1 MKPDVPSSQRLGLL
15 SLACLVVANMIG
27 AGVYTSSGFALGS
40 LHTRQWVLAAWAI
53 GGVISILGAVCYG
66 GLVKQ
71 ITESGGEALFLSRLV
86 HPIAGFMAGWISLT
100 AGFSGA
106 IAFAALT
113 FESYLPTHE
122 LYYGWPRGA
131 IACLLIVVFG
141 MVHWSGFST
150 GARFQNSL
158 VLIKLALM
166 VGFVLY
172 GASVVGSGTYFNGQV
187 RLSSVEPAAVLDIAG
202 QEPQAATGLLFLSAL
217 ATSVMWISLSYAG
230 YNAAVYVAGAS
241 TNGPTVARSM
251 WIATAAVTVL
261 YLSLNYVVLYAVPI
275 SELVN
280 QKEVLKIAAAG
291 LGIRWVEFMVVGVIL
306 LSLATSVSAML
317 QVGPHVYA
325 QMSRDRLLPRGLSV
339 MSGAHGAI
347 PRRGILL
354 QVVLACVLVLL
365 ADLQQLLDYLT
376 FMLLLSSAATVGCLL
391 MPAIRGIPG
400 RRPVAFWPWT
410 PLAFVAISLGIA
422 FLSLKFRWET
432 DPRGLIKA
440 MVVLPLGLV
449 IYPLCRQR
457 GD

>member
-1 MKPDVPSSQRLGLL
+1 MKPDVPTSPRLGLL

-40 LHTRQWVLAAWAI
+40 LQTREWVLAAWAI
-53 GGVISILGAVCYG
+53 GGVIAMLGAVCYG

-113 FESYLPTHE
+113 FESYLPSHT
-122 LYYGWPRGA
+122 LYEEWPRGT
-131 IACLLIVVFG
+131 IACLLIAAFG
-141 MVHWSGFST
+141 VVHWSGLST
-150 GARFQNSL
+150 GTRFQNGL
-158 VLIKLALM
+158 VLIKLAL
-166 VGFVLY
+166 FVAFVFY
-172 GASVVGSGTYFNGQV
+172 GATVVGSGTYFNG
-187 RLSSVEPAAVLDIAG
+187 EPREGTQELVAVSEI
-202 QEPQAATGLLFLSAL
+202 AATAVPASSGLLFLSAL

-241 TNGPTVARSM
+241 TNGKTVARSM

-261 YLSLNYVVLYAVPI
+261 YLSLNYVVLYSVPV

-280 QKEVLKIAAAG
+280 QKEVLKISAAA
-291 LGIRWVEFMVVGVIL
+291 LGIRWLENVVVGVIL

-325 QMSRDRLLPRGLSV
+325 QMSRDHLLPRVLSV
-339 MSGAHGAI
+339 MAGKQGSI
-347 PRRGILL
+347 PRHGIVL
-354 QVVLACVLVLL
+354 QVVLACALVWL

-376 FMLLLSSAATVGCLL
+376 FMLLLSSAATVACLL
-391 MPAIRGIPG
+391 MPAIRGVPG
-400 RRPVAFWPWT
+400 NRPVALWPWT
-410 PLAFVAISLGIA
+410 PLVFVAISLGIA

-440 MVVLPLGLV
+440 MVILPLGLV